1 LILGRSFSA
10 PSLLQIL
17 ALYLPLCLS
26 FRVSQAT
33 YERCMRLFVNIM
45 IFFAFI
51 VFLQHSLQY
60 TIGPQYWIN
69 LDKLVPTEFLFKNYT
84 YQRLMQW
91 GLPYIKPN
99 VVLFLEP
106 SILSQ
111 FLALAKIV
119 EILSFR
125 RVWVLSV
132 LMLAQLLTFSGTGLI
147 LIAICAPFILA
158 RLPAR
163 WVALITAASFAGL
176 LVLTATGYIAAMLSR
191 ISEFQT
197 VGSSA
202 YERFLAPILEIRKM
216 ITDNRSI
223 FVGIGA
229 GNLSESDRE
238 NQIHWA
244 SVKCMAEYGFLT
256 FLMFHVFLIY
266 SLFSGSPNRILA
278 LALIFTYS
286 FLGGAFG
293 VPMYAMTVMLL
304 GTFLRLR
311 EDQTSSDSRFRP
323 VNDAWLFRIGKQRE
337 GRWPP
342 KAS

>member
-1 LILGRSFSA
+1 
-10 PSLLQIL
+10 
-17 ALYLPLCLS
+17 
-26 FRVSQAT
+26 
-33 YERCMRLFVNIM
+33 MRLFVNIM

-202 YERFLAPILEIRKM
+202 YERF
-216 ITDNRSI
+216 
-223 FVGIGA
+223 
-229 GNLSESDRE
+229 
-238 NQIHWA
+238 
-244 SVKCMAEYGFLT
+244 
-256 FLMFHVFLIY
+256 
-266 SLFSGSPNRILA
+266 
-278 LALIFTYS
+278 
-286 FLGGAFG
+286 
-293 VPMYAMTVMLL
+293 
-304 GTFLRLR
+304 
-311 EDQTSSDSRFRP
+311 
-323 VNDAWLFRIGKQRE
+323 
-337 GRWPP
+337 
-342 KAS
+342 